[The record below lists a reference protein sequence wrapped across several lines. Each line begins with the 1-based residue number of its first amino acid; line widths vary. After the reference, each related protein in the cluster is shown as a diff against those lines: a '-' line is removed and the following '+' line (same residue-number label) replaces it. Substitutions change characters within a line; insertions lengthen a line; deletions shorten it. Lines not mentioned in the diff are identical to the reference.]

1 MLWIAYAVSAYIY
14 LKRIYK
20 YNMFVWI
27 LLMALLNTVVYLCV
41 YVVWGKVDTT
51 MYAEKTCSKSDESP
65 KKSNVGCVD
74 CDAKPVPIWAY
85 FAAYLGPDVLFGAIV
100 SLIFAIVILCR
111 TQFGWF
117 NKQRTVSWSSHSK
130 YFVNPIV
137 KYVCIVAFVRIV
149 VEMGKILF
157 NQEKAI
163 YSYLLP
169 TTASAIKSCVKADET
184 EQSDEACPL
193 FLDDIDKV
201 RPGGGGSGLGLHPIL
216 VRHGLRNSLIHGIV
230 IVYGGIGLF
239 IANWLLKNM
248 GNSISQMVDLSKY
261 VEVRTDDTTGFSNE
275 NNSDE
280 IRHKLQFDDISKEV
294 GKDSNGKSGDN
305 LDTLKKKT
313 KGKGWKPNWFGKKS
327 VSDKYK
333 TKPDKIEDKKEEE
346 DKPKEEKKEADK
358 QEEEGKPKD
367 KSKDKK
373 EEEDKT
379 KYTKKDEPKVPNKV
393 INKVNAANRNENKNL
408 DKPKDKEDD
417 KNTKDIDLN
426 NNEEKFG
433 KNRTGKNIEKTG
445 EDVKEGINGK
455 EPGTDNEIKP
465 VEPKSDTKKTI
476 QIRDKKAN
484 NNIDAK
490 PNGNIYTKPEENIDS
505 KSSEIRDDKSIKNVD
520 MKPNEIGDDKS
531 KKNVDSK
538 PNGNI
543 YAKANKVGTKSNEII
558 DDKNNDTEINPENIS
573 VDIQDK
579 GDNDK
584 PTNQTN
590 KNFENN

>member
-1 MLWIAYAVSAYIY
+1 
-14 LKRIYK
+14 
-20 YNMFVWI
+20 MFVWI

-137 KYVCIVAFVRIV
+137 KYVCIVALVRIV
-149 VEMGKILF
+149 AEMGQILF

-184 EQSDEACPL
+184 EQSDDACPL

-280 IRHKLQFDDISKEV
+280 IRNKLQFDDISKEV
-294 GKDSNGKSGDN
+294 GKDSNVKSGDT
-305 LDTLKKKT
+305 LDTLKQKT

-327 VSDKYK
+327 ADKYN

-346 DKPKEEKKEADK
+346 GKTKDKSKEADK
-358 QEEEGKPKD
+358 KEEEGKPKD
-367 KSKDKK
+367 KSK
-373 EEEDKT
+373 EEDK
-379 KYTKKDEPKVPNKV
+379 PK
-393 INKVNAANRNENKNL
+393 
-408 DKPKDKEDD
+408 
-417 KNTKDIDLN
+417 
-426 NNEEKFG
+426 EEKNKSG
-433 KNRTGKNIEKTG
+433 NNVEKTG
-445 EDVKEGINGK
+445 EDVKKDVNRK
-455 EPGTDNEIKP
+455 ESVVKKELKPVDPKENKIVYAKTNEI
-465 VEPKSDTKKTI
+465 
-476 QIRDKKAN
+476 RDAKAN
-484 NNIDAK
+484 NTIYAK
-490 PNGNIYTKPEENIDS
+490 PKGNIYTKSDENIDS
-505 KSSEIRDDKSIKNVD
+505 K
-520 MKPNEIGDDKS
+520 PNEIIDDKS
-531 KKNVDSK
+531 KKNVEVQQNKVDSK
-538 PNGNI
+538 PNMKI
-543 YAKANKVGTKSNEII
+543 GTKSNGITDSKVNNKEELKTGKQTEPII
-558 DDKNNDTEINPENIS
+558 DKIESNGKLEDEKDNTEKNRENVKKIEEIQNKGEGIEIDKKND
-573 VDIQDK
+573 VDLKI
-579 GDNDK
+579 
-584 PTNQTN
+584 
-590 KNFENN
+590 E